1 MHNVTIN
8 VGIMK
13 SVNLNLKPVRGK
25 KLPLKVKTIINYEDL
40 KKSAIGKHSHHD
52 QSFCGL
58 EEYALL
64 YPDGKEALFLPGITS
79 TRFQLDSYK
88 EELGKPYSQIVLYLC
103 STSEFDDVSCG
114 AIEFPDP
121 KLSLPGIVTNHFDKI
136 YESGTPVVADDQES
150 GPNIP
155 VFDLEKEVFGLDS
168 YNYNQILVTNNVD
181 TSFSS
186 VTTSSCS
193 REDLTT
199 KLEAIKRNFVAN
211 VYDLDQTDV
220 DDIYQLEVKR
230 INTWEHSSIKFKRQ
244 LKSSLKPFRKV
255 FIPELAF
262 DQS

>member
-1 MHNVTIN
+1 MHSVTIN

-13 SVNLNLKPVRGK
+13 NVNLNLKPVRGK
-25 KLPLKVKTIINYEDL
+25 KLPLKVKTTINYDDL
-40 KKSAIGKHSHHD
+40 KKRAIEKHSHHD
-52 QSFCGL
+52 QSFCDL
-58 EEYALL
+58 EEYVLL

-136 YESGTPVVADDQES
+136 YESEMSLVVDDQES
-150 GPNIP
+150 RPNIP
-155 VFDLEKEVFGLDS
+155 VIDLEKEVFDLDS
-168 YNYNQILVTNNVD
+168 YNYNQTFVTSNVD

-186 VTTSSCS
+186 VTTSSFS

-199 KLEAIKRNFVAN
+199 KLERIRRNFVGN
-211 VYDLDQTDV
+211 VYDLDQ
-220 DDIYQLEVKR
+220 IEANGICELE
-230 INTWEHSSIKFKRQ
+230 IKIIKYGNI
-244 LKSSLKPFRKV
+244 LTSN
-255 FIPELAF
+255 
-262 DQS
+262 